1 MTTMQAIL
9 GRLAVSS
16 IVAVL
21 GFVALNQACGV
32 MPNVIIWWLL
42 YCIGSGT
49 VLNSET
55 GEPPKVLALLS
66 ALPAIVPVLML
77 GFFVLAEKP
86 VCLSLPSP
94 WIPLMLPVVS
104 WLAIFI
110 LSFSR
115 TPLRGF
121 VEILVRPDTEQKAKR
136 VISMLQLLIAGV
148 TGSVLALL
156 TLGKS

>member
-1 MTTMQAIL
+1 MTTSQEIL
-9 GRLAVSS
+9 GRLAISS

-21 GFVALNQACGV
+21 GFIALNQACGV
-32 MPNVIIWWLL
+32 MPSVAIWWLL

-55 GEPPKVLALLS
+55 REPPKVLALLS
-66 ALPAIVPVLML
+66 VLPAFVPVLML
-77 GFFVLAEKP
+77 GFFVLAENP

-94 WIPLMLPVVS
+94 WILLMLPVVS
-104 WLAIFI
+104 WFAIFV

-115 TPLRGF
+115 APLLQL

-136 VISMLQLLIAGV
+136 AISMIQLLIAGV

-156 TLGKS
+156 TLGRS

>member
-1 MTTMQAIL
+1 MTSIQAAL
-9 GRLAVSS
+9 GRLALSS

-32 MPNVIIWWLL
+32 MPNVIVWWLV

-49 VLNSET
+49 VLNSEA
-55 GEPPKVLALLS
+55 GEPPKALALFSL
-66 ALPAIVPVLML
+66 LPAIVPILML
-77 GFFVLAEKP
+77 GFFVIAEKP

-94 WIPLMLPVVS
+94 WIPLMLPVAS

-110 LSFSR
+110 FSFSR

-121 VEILVRPDTEQKAKR
+121 VDVLIRPDTEQKAKR
-136 VISMLQLLIAGV
+136 AISVLQVLIAGV
-148 TGSVLALL
+148 TGIVLAIL